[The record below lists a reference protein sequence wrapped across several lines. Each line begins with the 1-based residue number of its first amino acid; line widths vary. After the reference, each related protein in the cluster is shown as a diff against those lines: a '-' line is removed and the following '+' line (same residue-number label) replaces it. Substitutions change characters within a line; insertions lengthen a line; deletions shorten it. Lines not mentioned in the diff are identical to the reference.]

1 MSLKLQI
8 IMKLLKTQKMKLSF
22 WPIKSEI
29 LWSQV
34 HLPRKPNHFLQQNG
48 SADILQKEI
57 EDYSI

>member
-1 MSLKLQI
+1 MSLKLKV

-34 HLPRKPNHFLQQNG
+34 HLPGKLNHFLQQNG
-48 SADILQKEI
+48 SADIIQKEI